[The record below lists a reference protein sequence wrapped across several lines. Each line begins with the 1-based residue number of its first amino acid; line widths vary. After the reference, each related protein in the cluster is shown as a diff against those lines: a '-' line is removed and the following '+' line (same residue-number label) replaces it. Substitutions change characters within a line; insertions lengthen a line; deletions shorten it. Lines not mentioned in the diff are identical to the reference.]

1 MRYTVNKSVIDVLG
15 EIWMPYGAKCAMRK
29 DLSDYDLRNIRGR
42 GNGRITRRACEEW
55 LALNSGDF
63 SRVIDFR
70 VDISEPG
77 KKTIVYD
84 WERGEESE
92 CDFSDC
98 MYPSED

>member
-1 MRYTVNKSVIDVLG
+1 MRYVVNKAVIDVLG
-15 EIWMPYGAKCAMRK
+15 EIWLPYGAKAAMRK
-29 DLSDYDLRNIRGR
+29 DLSSYDLANIRAR

-70 VDISEPG
+70 ADISEPG
-77 KKTIVYD
+77 KRSIVFEWKGGD
-84 WERGEESE
+84 ESA

-98 MYPSED
+98 MFPAEE